1 MFRQIPGLPRPAAGT
16 ARRMKKNKSG
26 IADRIMDPLAR
37 RAAQR
42 AAQLARQGQDTR
54 TPTPSPSSRHPSPQL
69 SVPSNVD
76 QRPPLP
82 SNIDQRPPLPSNVD
96 QRPPLPPSSPAL
108 EPVITLA
115 EKKRKSAQE
124 AEAGASKKRRG
135 HR

>member
-82 SNIDQRPPLPSNVD
+82 
-96 QRPPLPPSSPAL
+96 PSSPAL